1 MTKKIIGIWIL
12 YIIYDSHNKNI
23 SIRLNL
29 MDETNLSQCNK
40 SDLKKYINGTEYIF
54 LKKKK

>member
-1 MTKKIIGIWIL
+1 
-12 YIIYDSHNKNI
+12 
-23 SIRLNL
+23 

-54 LKKKK
+54 LVKKK

>member
-40 SDLKKYINGTEYIF
+40 SDLKKYINGTE
-54 LKKKK
+54 

>member
-54 LKKKK
+54 LVKKK